1 MKKNLYYPILSAS
14 LLFLSTVNAQVGIG
28 TTTPR
33 GALDINSSTTGFV
46 PPQVSL
52 TSLIVAA
59 PVVNPQGG
67 SLARGTIVWNT
78 NTAGTLPNN
87 VSPGLYY
94 WNGTRWISVAGSPG
108 GLDWSIIGNGGIDGG
123 VTGATGV
130 PATQG
135 ANFIGTYDNTNV
147 DIRTNGR
154 HAARVSSLGEFF
166 IGALETVL
174 PGDLMNGVSEGNAA
188 FPWAINGYTDQNGA
202 GVYGSVTGG
211 TTNYAAVQG
220 EYKGGGTR
228 GAGVRGIVESSAA
241 GTSVSSFN
249 AGVAGDLTNSNNNNW
264 SFGVAG
270 RTMGNTGTSVGGVMG
285 YNSNANAYG
294 MLGYTASNANS
305 YSVLGNANYR
315 NGVARTASETTQ
327 NTSIGL
333 GIEGGFLG
341 GHIKGEQYGLIT
353 KGTRFGSYTDGT
365 AITNKTYAVVNE
377 NEGAKIVTYA
387 TTSTTMEVS
396 AKGVGKLVNG
406 KAQITFNKNYSDLIA
421 KNKPTVVTVTPMGE
435 TNGVYVASVSVD
447 GFTIKENNKGTS
459 TADFYWIAISEK
471 KDAETMT
478 VPQEVL
484 AKNFNENLN
493 GFMNLEQESKEN
505 TKAMWWNGSSL
516 EFAKQAPAKPA
527 QEKTAVESDNRK
539 GERKSEKR
547 YLRK

>member
-1 MKKNLYYPILSAS
+1 MKKKLYYPILSAS

-33 GALDINSSTTGFV
+33 GALDINSSTSGFV

-67 SLARGTIVWNT
+67 ALARGTIVWNT
-78 NTAGTLPNN
+78 NTAGVLPNN

-130 PATQG
+130 TATQG

-154 HAARVSSLGEFF
+154 HAARVSALGEFF

-174 PGDLMNGVSEGNAA
+174 PGDLMNGVSEGNAS

-211 TTNYAAVQG
+211 TTNFAGVQG
-220 EYKGGGTR
+220 EYKGSGTR
-228 GAGVRGIVESSAA
+228 GAGVRGIVESTAA
-241 GTSVSSFN
+241 GSGLTSFN
-249 AGVAGDLTNSNNNNW
+249 AGVAGDLSNNNDW
-264 SFGVAG
+264 AFGVAG
-270 RTMGNTGTSVGGVMG
+270 RTVNSTGKQVGGVLG
-285 YNSNANAYG
+285 TNTDNGTYA
-294 MLGYTASNANS
+294 MLGYERSNGADCA
-305 YSVLGNANYR
+305 VLGSVNYVRSTAR
-315 NGVARTASETTQ
+315 NQADGTTRSDA
-327 NTSIGL
+327 SIGL
-333 GIEGGFLG
+333 GIQGGFLG
-341 GHIKGEQYGLIT
+341 GHVKGDQYGLIT
-353 KGTRFGSYTDGT
+353 KGNRFGLYTDGAT
-365 AITNKTYAVVNE
+365 ITNKTYAVVNE

-406 KAQITFNKNYSDLIA
+406 KAQITFDKNYSDLIA

-435 TNGVYVASVSVD
+435 TNGVYVTSVNTD

-471 KDAETMT
+471 KDAEAMA

-484 AKNFNENLN
+484 ANDFNKNLDSFLTID
-493 GFMNLEQESKEN
+493 EQAKE
-505 TKAMWWNGSSL
+505 TSKAMWWNGSSL
-516 EFAKQAPAKPA
+516 EFGKQAPSKPA
-527 QEKTAVESDNRK
+527 QEKTAIELDNRK